1 MKMDDLREKPYF
13 RKPPCFSYNIRKLGV
28 YVIWKKM
35 LAAMVKGQ
43 SKNIKLITVTIV
55 ILLGCFHR
63 EACTIP
69 SNAELIQR
77 FNQNL
82 PFFEFW
88 CFFAKCPKNMCLQKK
103 VFLKTRVFFKVFAG
117 VSIFQFLFYREPLSV
132 SYIPMGYACL
142 SGLIHNSHRFW
153 WTFFDPGRWA
163 ANAFR
168 SEWWWQYNESWLVGW
183 FCRKKADLLRKHR
196 LPRFRIS
203 ALLSSTRLPCWCY

>member
-1 MKMDDLREKPYF
+1 MQVPMKMDDLREKPYF

-82 PFFEFW
+82 PFFEF
-88 CFFAKCPKNMCLQKK
+88 
-103 VFLKTRVFFKVFAG
+103 
-117 VSIFQFLFYREPLSV
+117 
-132 SYIPMGYACL
+132 
-142 SGLIHNSHRFW
+142 
-153 WTFFDPGRWA
+153 
-163 ANAFR
+163 
-168 SEWWWQYNESWLVGW
+168 
-183 FCRKKADLLRKHR
+183 
-196 LPRFRIS
+196 
-203 ALLSSTRLPCWCY
+203 